1 MTSKVK
7 APQRHT
13 IPQSKAE
20 ADGLICEIGNLL
32 AEDEALKGEMKARIA
47 GVTQEYA
54 ARLEDIRNGVSA
66 RTGAL
71 EAWCAAHRAELTN
84 GGRAKSARLP
94 SGRILWRNRPPS
106 VTLRG
111 VADVIA
117 AIKQAGLGKKFLRL
131 KEEINKNAMLD
142 DPERAARLP
151 GVTIG
156 SGGEEFV
163 VEPFGLDTK

>member
-1 MTSKVK
+1 MTAKVK
-7 APQRHT
+7 APTRSAM
-13 IPQSKAE
+13 PKSKEE
-20 ADGLICEIGNLL
+20 ADGLIQEIGRMQT
-32 AEDEALKGEMKARIA
+32 EGEALKAAMKSRIA
-47 GVTQEYA
+47 EVRQGYQ
-54 ARLEDIRNGVSA
+54 ARLEEIASGIDR
-66 RTGAL
+66 RTETL
-71 EAWCAAHRAELTN
+71 EAWAAVHRDALTN
-84 GGRAKSARLP
+84 GGRVKWARLP
-94 SGRILWRNRPPS
+94 SGRILWRNRPPG

-117 AIKQAGLGKKFLRL
+117 AIKEARLSKKFLRL